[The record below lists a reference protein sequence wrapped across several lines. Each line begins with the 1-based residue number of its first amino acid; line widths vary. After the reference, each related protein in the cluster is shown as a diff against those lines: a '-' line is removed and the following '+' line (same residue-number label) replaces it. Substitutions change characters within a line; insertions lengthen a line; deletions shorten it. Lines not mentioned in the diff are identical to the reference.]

1 MKASSARDVLEAD
14 GGLDRDRHAGPR
26 GAHGD
31 AEGLGAVAAHQELT
45 GLLARAEDANDHNLP
60 NMYWYAAESSV
71 GSDNGRALKL
81 LTQSKI
87 PRVREF
93 IARRIAV
100 GSKAV
105 AAK

>member
-1 MKASSARDVLEAD
+1 
-14 GGLDRDRHAGPR
+14 
-26 GAHGD
+26 
-31 AEGLGAVAAHQELT
+31 
-45 GLLARAEDANDHNLP
+45 
-60 NMYWYAAESSV
+60 MYWYAAEGAV
-71 GSDNGRALKL
+71 ATDNTRAIKL

-87 PRVREF
+87 PKVREF